1 MQCDS
6 FIDGCTMYLR
16 VQENM
21 EEDGERVNM
30 LFEKAPQV
38 GIRVQVYSLGFQP

>member
-1 MQCDS
+1 
-6 FIDGCTMYLR
+6 
-16 VQENM
+16 M

-38 GIRVQVYSLGFQP
+38 GIRVQVYALLFAPLILSIFE